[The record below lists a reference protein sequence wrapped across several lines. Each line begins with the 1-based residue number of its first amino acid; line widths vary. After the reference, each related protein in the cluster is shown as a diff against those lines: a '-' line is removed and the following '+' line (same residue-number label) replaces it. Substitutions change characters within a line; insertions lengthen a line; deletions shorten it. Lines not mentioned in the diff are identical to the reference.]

1 MKETKKMKTTIKSN
15 LKRIVTAAVCGVIS
29 IILLVVGI
37 STIGNRVNF
46 ARTAQAQEE
55 TKSSADESSSSR
67 RFRCSNATLT
77 GRYAI
82 RGDGFVPSGPPP
94 APMVPFAT
102 VGIMTLDVF
111 GNLSNAV
118 TVSNN
123 GMIMSNIDSG
133 TYTVN
138 ADCRGTMTIMIPA
151 PPFQLNFNLVVAD
164 RGKEFY
170 LISTTPSVV
179 TVGGKRVE

>member
-55 TKSSADESSSSR
+55 TKSDADGFPSE
-67 RFRCSNATLT
+67 RFGCSNATLT
-77 GRYAI
+77 GRYAT
-82 RGDGFVPSGPPP
+82 RGAGFVPSGPPP

-102 VGIMTLDVF
+102 VSLMTFD
-111 GNLSNAV
+111 GRGSLSNAV

-133 TYTVN
+133 TYTLN

>member
-15 LKRIVTAAVCGVIS
+15 LKRIVAAAVCGVIS
-29 IILLVVGI
+29 ISLLAVGI
-37 STIGNRVNF
+37 STFGNRVNF

-67 RFRCSNATLT
+67 RFRCSHATLT

-94 APMVPFAT
+94 APLVPFA
-102 VGIMTLDVF
+102 VVSLMTLDGF
-111 GNLSNAV
+111 GNLTNAS
-118 TVSNN
+118 TASNN
-123 GMIMSNIDSG
+123 GVIESGIRTG

-138 ADCRGTMTIMIPA
+138 EDCTGKLTVVLPF
-151 PPFQLNFNLVVAD
+151 PPFQLNFDLVVAD

-170 LISTTPSVV
+170 LIGTTPSVV
-179 TVGGKRVE
+179 TVTGKQVQ

>member
-1 MKETKKMKTTIKSN
+1 
-15 LKRIVTAAVCGVIS
+15 
-29 IILLVVGI
+29 
-37 STIGNRVNF
+37 
-46 ARTAQAQEE
+46 
-55 TKSSADESSSSR
+55 
-67 RFRCSNATLT
+67 
-77 GRYAI
+77 
-82 RGDGFVPSGPPP
+82 
-94 APMVPFAT
+94 MVPFAT